1 MKKGS
6 KRFSALNLLW
16 ILPLAAVLA
25 FGVFMYLIP
34 ALERPDTAP
43 VAGSES
49 WMKALDDSL
58 PISRVVLPGSHDAGT
73 QNVQLAFICKCQTLS
88 VKEQLEAGF
97 RYLDIRIG
105 YGDWGFKLMH
115 GFCECQT
122 GPWPWSQELYL
133 ASVID
138 DCEEFLRDNPT
149 EFIVFAVKYE
159 HVTVPVDEFLESDP
173 MTDYIEDCPEGAW
186 LLTDSIP
193 QVGEARGKIVLL
205 RRYGV
210 PAPEDG
216 IKGLPFIWKDQKAHD
231 DYTLDAAD
239 EPNGTYTLHVQDR
252 FAFPVEEK
260 WSAFKTACS
269 EAVCGPQDISL
280 IFLSTKGTAKYG
292 HPYKY
297 AKPLNARL
305 MEADG
310 LTGWIVVDF
319 CTPQLAEKIYS
330 ANF

>member
-1 MKKGS
+1 MKHGT

-16 ILPLAAVLA
+16 ILPLAVLLVFA
-25 FGVFMYLIP
+25 VFMYLIP

-58 PISRVVLPGSHDAGT
+58 PISRVVLPGAHDAGT

-97 RYLDIRIG
+97 RYLDIRLG
-105 YGDWGFKLMH
+105 VGEPEYKLMH
-115 GFCECQT
+115 GFVDCLS
-122 GPWPWSQELYL
+122 GPFPWSDPLRFS
-133 ASVID
+133 SVIG
-138 DCEEFLRDNPT
+138 DCKAFLAEHPT
-149 EFIVFAVKYE
+149 EFIVMAVKYE
-159 HVTVPVDEFLESDP
+159 HVTVPVSEFS
-173 MTDYIEDCPEGAW
+173 IEPYVEAERD
-186 LLTDSIP
+186 LFLMTDSIP
-193 QVGEARGKIVLL
+193 TVGEARGKIVLL
-205 RRYGV
+205 RRWG
-210 PAPEDG
+210 APVYSD
-216 IKGLPFIWKDQKAHD
+216 GLPGAPFMWAQQDSGDFGTAYAHED
-231 DYTLDAAD
+231 
-239 EPNGTYTLHVQDR
+239 NGAYTLHVEDR
-252 FAFPVEEK
+252 FTFPADEK